1 MHCALWLNK
10 RKINSADEIANDP
23 DIASLR
29 GYFLAGSLVGWLRE
43 HGGERYAKKLE
54 KLRPDDPELNE
65 KLAKI
70 FGGTAEGKR
79 FGEGSRTGGAPDE
92 TGGVSLSGSM
102 PAALGSMQLSSS
114 GSYSLMTSS
123 FGSGRHAW
131 VSLFGG
137 SFRFGSYF
145 FGSGM
150 HEWEWEWEWLLGL
163 YKSGS
168 FSLGSFT
175 SFHEWEWEWL
185 FETFRSGSF
194 TGSFGIGSFWRF
206 GYPSSFGSLYMPFTN
221 DIAALDEYDRIMLET
236 LLRCPLDRFGYGI
249 HNI

>member
-1 MHCALWLNK
+1 MDCALWLNR
-10 RKINSADEIANDP
+10 RKIYSADEIAGNP

-43 HGGERYAKKLE
+43 HGGERCAKKLA

-70 FGGTAEGKR
+70 FGGSAEGKR
-79 FGEGSRTGGAPDE
+79 FGTDTPAPNAPPC
-92 TGGVSLSGSM
+92 SGSM
-102 PAALGSMQLSSS
+102 PRSFIGMGSN
-114 GSYSLMTSS
+114 GSYSLAPGS
-123 FGSGRHAW
+123 FGSAW
-131 VSLFGG
+131 NSLFGG

-150 HEWEWEWEWLLGL
+150 HEWEWEWLFNL

-168 FSLGSFT
+168 FTAGSFT

-185 FETFRSGSF
+185 FEVFRSGSF
-194 TGSFGIGSFWRF
+194 AGGSFGSFWRF
-206 GYPSSFGSLYMPFTN
+206 GYPVGSLYLPFVN
-221 DIAALDEYDRIMLET
+221 DFNLLDEYDRIMLET
-236 LLRCPLDRFGYGI
+236 LMRCPLDRFGYGI